1 MVRATCSYVP
11 SVKEFGFQ
19 RKERREIGFQV
30 GLRPPSS
37 TRRSAKSKGDLNS
50 NSGTKKR
57 REKREI
63 SDPELVGPNDPK
75 KFNSGWLNPER
86 NQTRAGRLLEA
97 GKGVGNKRGRP
108 KKTTK
113 GANTNHGG
121 LPSQSELLQAL
132 GREDYEIVIGKYV
145 ARYCAYT
152 RELQW
157 WREGFV
163 ARRGTVTV
171 RIPCV
176 REMWT

>member
-1 MVRATCSYVP
+1 MLFTTEHRVEFCFMRGHVASLSSRSFMVRATCSYVP

-86 NQTRAGRLLEA
+86 NQTRGE
-97 GKGVGNKRGRP
+97 
-108 KKTTK
+108 
-113 GANTNHGG
+113 
-121 LPSQSELLQAL
+121 
-132 GREDYEIVIGKYV
+132 
-145 ARYCAYT
+145 
-152 RELQW
+152 
-157 WREGFV
+157 
-163 ARRGTVTV
+163 
-171 RIPCV
+171 
-176 REMWT
+176 